1 MRYLPRRKICPIC
14 NCPSNIPGRENDE
27 KNVFFL
33 ENIFIKLNVCFDL
46 DQATATNVHNMIRRV
61 IEQRNKK
68 NPMEYGWLSK
78 TDMTIVAVSILFVI
92 LLAIINLILFA
103 VRR

>member
-1 MRYLPRRKICPIC
+1 MAGGNY
-14 NCPSNIPGRENDE
+14 
-27 KNVFFL
+27 
-33 ENIFIKLNVCFDL
+33 
-46 DQATATNVHNMIRRV
+46 HNMIRRV

-68 NPMEYGWLSK
+68 NSMEYGWLSK
-78 TDMTIVAVSILFVI
+78 TGQFDWNIGVYSKRTSSTVDMTIVAVSILFVV

>member
-1 MRYLPRRKICPIC
+1 
-14 NCPSNIPGRENDE
+14 
-27 KNVFFL
+27 
-33 ENIFIKLNVCFDL
+33 
-46 DQATATNVHNMIRRV
+46 MIRRV

-68 NPMEYGWLSK
+68 NSIEYGWLSK

>member
-1 MRYLPRRKICPIC
+1 MTRRI
-14 NCPSNIPGRENDE
+14 
-27 KNVFFL
+27 
-33 ENIFIKLNVCFDL
+33 
-46 DQATATNVHNMIRRV
+46 

-68 NPMEYGWLSK
+68 NPLEYGWLSK

>member
-1 MRYLPRRKICPIC
+1 MTPF
-14 NCPSNIPGRENDE
+14 N
-27 KNVFFL
+27 
-33 ENIFIKLNVCFDL
+33 
-46 DQATATNVHNMIRRV
+46 AHNMIRRV

-68 NPMEYGWLSK
+68 NSMEYGWLSK

-92 LLAIINLILFA
+92 LLAVINLILFA

>member
-1 MRYLPRRKICPIC
+1 MTRRI
-14 NCPSNIPGRENDE
+14 
-27 KNVFFL
+27 
-33 ENIFIKLNVCFDL
+33 
-46 DQATATNVHNMIRRV
+46 

-68 NPMEYGWLSK
+68 NALEYGWLSK